1 MSIKLKSSD
10 GKDYDAVEIG
20 CKKSKYLK
28 KLIEGGKSEI
38 VLDQIKGE
46 ILEKVVE
53 YLKYYSDKDFPTLP
67 EILKTNVLK
76 SEINEWD
83 FSFIDPISYEN
94 TFHLINAGAQLELD
108 HLYNLACLK
117 IAAFMKGKS
126 PEEVN
131 EEFTIECQ
139 LTPEQAKSLGL
150 DSS

>member
-10 GKDYDAVEIG
+10 GQVFEVPDN
-20 CKKSKYLK
+20 CCMKSNYLK
-28 KLIEGGKSEI
+28 KIIEGGKTDIKLKE
-38 VLDQIKGE
+38 IKGE
-46 ILEKVVE
+46 ILTKVVE
-53 YLKYYSDKDFPTLP
+53 YLTYYADKDFPTLP
-67 EILKTNVLK
+67 EILKTNDLK

-94 TFHLINAGAQLELD
+94 TFHLINAGDELEIE

-126 PEEVN
+126 PEQVN

>member
-10 GKDYDAVEIG
+10 GKDYDAVESG

-53 YLKYYSDKDFPTLP
+53 YLKYYSDKDFPDLP
-67 EILKTNVLK
+67 EILKTNDLK

-83 FSFIDPISYEN
+83 FSFINPISYEN

>member
-1 MSIKLKSSD
+1 M
-10 GKDYDAVEIG
+10 
-20 CKKSKYLK
+20 
-28 KLIEGGKSEI
+28 
-38 VLDQIKGE
+38 
-46 ILEKVVE
+46 
-53 YLKYYSDKDFPTLP
+53 P
-67 EILKTNVLK
+67 ELLKTNDLK
-76 SEINEWD
+76 SQIDEWD
-83 FSFIDPISYEN
+83 FNFIDAISYEN
-94 TFHLINAGAQLELD
+94 TFHLVNAGDLLELP

>member
-10 GKDYDAVEIG
+10 GKDYDAVESG

-53 YLKYYSDKDFPTLP
+53 YLKYYSDKDFPALP
-67 EILKTNVLK
+67 EILKSNDLK
-76 SEINEWD
+76 AEINEWD
-83 FSFIDPISYEN
+83 FSFINPISYEN

>member
-1 MSIKLKSSD
+1 MTIKLKSSD
-10 GKDYDAVEIG
+10 GQIFEAPDNG
-20 CKKSKYLK
+20 CMKSNYIK
-28 KLIEGGKSEI
+28 KLIEGGKTDINLKE
-38 VLDQIKGE
+38 IKGE
-46 ILEKVVE
+46 ILGIIVE
-53 YLKYYSDKDFPTLP
+53 YLTYYSDKEFPTLP
-67 EILKTNVLK
+67 EILKTNDLK

-83 FSFIDPISYEN
+83 FSFIDAISYEN
-94 TFHLINAGAQLELD
+94 TFHLINAGAELEID

>member
-10 GKDYDAVEIG
+10 GQVFDADENG
-20 CKKSKYLK
+20 CLKSKFLK
-28 KLIEGGKSEI
+28 KLIEGGKNEI
-38 VLDQIKGE
+38 LLDQIKGE
-46 ILEKVVE
+46 VLAKVVE

-83 FSFIDPISYEN
+83 FSFIDQISYEN

-108 HLYNLACLK
+108 HLINLACLK

-139 LTPEQAKSLGL
+139 LTPEQAKTLGL

>member
-1 MSIKLKSSD
+1 MTIKLKSSD
-10 GKDYDAVEIG
+10 GKVFEAPDNG
-20 CKKSKYLK
+20 CMKSNYLK
-28 KLIEGGKSEI
+28 KLIEGGKTDISLKE
-38 VLDQIKGE
+38 IKGE
-46 ILEKVVE
+46 ILEIVVG
-53 YLKYYSDKDFPTLP
+53 YLTYYSDKDFPTLP
-67 EILKTNVLK
+67 EILKTNDLK

-83 FSFIDPISYEN
+83 FSFIEPISYEN
-94 TFHLINAGAQLELD
+94 TFHLINAGADLELD